1 MTPEILQHWYRV
13 AFCAWACLTIGLL
26 VAREAVR
33 ETGWRRTA
41 AAWLARCTVLM
52 AMLILTRFGDHTVR
66 EYAALAEVVSKSEG
80 GDGVTHS
87 ISEMQIAQVTYV
99 DRYKSPDGW
108 QAEFEALSSG
118 RNYRRALTAG
128 DNSGQVSTAGGRS
141 GGGWG
146 KRLDGLGDSPAEAG
160 NSAGMQTEQRGDEPR
175 IQGQRF

>member
-87 ISEMQIAQVTYV
+87 ISEIQIAQVTHV

-108 QAEFEALSSG
+108 QAEFETYGAGRISG
-118 RNYRRALTAG
+118 GAAG
-128 DNSGQVSTAGGRS
+128 FLPAAGGR
-141 GGGWG
+141 GRGGW
-146 KRLDGLGDSPAEAG
+146 RASE
-160 NSAGMQTEQRGDEPR
+160 SGDEFATRSAPGSALVPGGSGR
-175 IQGQRF
+175 SGWPIGQRF

>member
-80 GDGVTHS
+80 GDGATHS
-87 ISEMQIAQVTYV
+87 ISEVQIAQVTHV

-108 QAEFEALSSG
+108 QAEFSEYGPAGGILRGADLSEPSG
-118 RNYRRALTAG
+118 FLPTAG
-128 DNSGQVSTAGGRS
+128 RRGWSRRGGSHEGDEPFAGSAPGSPLVPGGSGRS
-141 GGGWG
+141 GWPVG
-146 KRLDGLGDSPAEAG
+146 E
-160 NSAGMQTEQRGDEPR
+160 
-175 IQGQRF
+175 RF

>member
-87 ISEMQIAQVTYV
+87 ISEIQIAQVTHV

-108 QAEFEALSSG
+108 QAEFETYGPG
-118 RNYRRALTAG
+118 RNHRGTLTAG
-128 DNSGQVSTAGGRS
+128 DGAGQMSVAIRRS
-141 GGGWG
+141 SGGWG
-146 KRLDGLGDSPAEAG
+146 KRLNSLGDSPAAAG
-160 NSAGMQTEQRGDEPR
+160 NPEGMQNGQRGDEFR
-175 IQGQRF
+175 IRGQQF

>member
-87 ISEMQIAQVTYV
+87 ISEIQIAQVTHV
-99 DRYKSPDGW
+99 DRYRSPDGW
-108 QAEFEALSSG
+108 EAEFADYGPAGGILRGANLSEPSG
-118 RNYRRALTAG
+118 FVPAAGRRGWSSWGGG
-128 DNSGQVSTAGGRS
+128 DEGDEPATRSAPGSPLVPRGSGRS
-141 GGGWG
+141 GWPIG
-146 KRLDGLGDSPAEAG
+146 E
-160 NSAGMQTEQRGDEPR
+160 
-175 IQGQRF
+175 RF